1 MPQVPEDAH
10 GEAVTPLRFFEKQKG
25 AVHRR
30 ATGCQNPSLGRFG
43 GATALQN
50 EIVSPGFAG
59 RAGSLRPG
67 ANIS

>member
-10 GEAVTPLRFFEKQKG
+10 GEAVTPLRFFKQKG
-25 AVHRR
+25 AVHGR

-50 EIVSPGFAG
+50 EIVSPGFAR